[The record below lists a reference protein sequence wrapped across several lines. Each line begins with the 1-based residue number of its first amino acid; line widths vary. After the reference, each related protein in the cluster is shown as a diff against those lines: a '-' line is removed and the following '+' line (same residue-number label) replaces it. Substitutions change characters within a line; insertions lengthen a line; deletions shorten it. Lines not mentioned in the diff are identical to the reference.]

1 MEGGGGG
8 EGRRGRLPSIF
19 SLTREIGAFVQNV
32 GNLCDEKLRLKDPVA
47 LVKRFLLVILL
58 VIFNLLLVI

>member
-47 LVKRFLLVILL
+47 SVKRFLLVILL